1 MKNSN
6 YLHELECNNL
16 KDISINY
23 LHSVYI
29 KHLYDSE
36 ARSQMNNKISI

>member
-1 MKNSN
+1 MKKLI
-6 YLHELECNNL
+6 YLYELECNNL

-29 KHLYDSE
+29 KHLSDSE
-36 ARSQMNNKISI
+36 ARS